1 MSNEKKERK
10 TDMFFMKLRIIHR
23 SIAALRIEEVT
34 THASIQAAT
43 YTSLVDRV
51 LKIYKAL
58 MPFLTLLAGVP
69 LIPPTWRAALTA
81 FLQALDLLAAASS
94 SEEPVPVTASA
105 AADTIT
111 DPASS
116 DPSFKAGK
124 DL

>member
-1 MSNEKKERK
+1 
-10 TDMFFMKLRIIHR
+10 MFFMTYRMIHR

-34 THASIQAAT
+34 TYPSIQAET

-58 MPFLTLLAGVP
+58 MPFLTALAGIP
-69 LIPPTWRAALTA
+69 LIPPTWRAALVA

-94 SEEPVPVTASA
+94 SDEPVPATPITASA
-105 AADTIT
+105 AADTT
-111 DPASS
+111 TPSS

>member
-1 MSNEKKERK
+1 
-10 TDMFFMKLRIIHR
+10 MFFMTYRMIHR

-34 THASIQAAT
+34 TSFHTAQAES

-58 MPFLTLLAGVP
+58 MPFLTALTAIP
-69 LIPPTWRAALTA
+69 LIPPSWRAALVA

-94 SEEPVPVTASA
+94 SDEPVPATASA
-105 AADTIT
+105 AADTT
-111 DPASS
+111 TTEPTSS